1 MKRYFVTLFVALT
14 ASLAMNARGGD
25 PVAPSFLQPGD
36 TIAVLSLSSTPK
48 AGVIEKGVAAIEKW
62 GFKTVVGQHAASSWR
77 TFAGTPE
84 QRRDD
89 LMKALRDPSVKAIM
103 SSRGGY
109 GSANVLAIL
118 PLDTLAKYPKW
129 IIGYSDI
136 TGYHSAMVRAGY
148 MSLHANMCG
157 RLAGTGGDDTE
168 SLWLRDILMG
178 KIPSYS
184 VPTHKFN
191 RAGRATGI
199 LVGGNMSVYG
209 DLAGSPYD
217 FLDNEFVDNRNIV
230 LFIEDVGEGIAKLD
244 RMLQHLRVRG
254 LLDKVQGVIV
264 GRFDDCP
271 PSRGYAST
279 LEMIH
284 DYLKD
289 YDIPVC
295 YDFPTGH
302 DEDWNYPLIE
312 GCPVTLEVGHDAV
325 KLTFDLPRP

>member
-1 MKRYFVTLFVALT
+1 MKRIILAAMAVVAMMTIQAKDLV
-14 ASLAMNARGGD
+14 M
-25 PVAPSFLQPGD
+25 PPFLKVGD

-48 AGVIEKGVAAIEKW
+48 PGVVEGGVAALRQW
-62 GFKTVVGQHAASSWR
+62 GFNVVVGEHAQDEWR

-89 LMKALRDPSVKAIM
+89 LLKALRDPSVKAIL

-109 GSANVLAIL
+109 GSANVLALI
-118 PLDTLAKYPKW
+118 PLDTLSKYPKW

-136 TGYHSAMVRAGY
+136 TGYLSAELCAGN

-157 RLAGTGGDDTE
+157 RLANTGGVDQE
-168 SLWLRDILMG
+168 SRWLHGILLG
-178 KIPSYS
+178 KLPSYS
-184 VPTHKFN
+184 VPGHTFN
-191 RAGRATGI
+191 HTGKATGI
-199 LVGGNMSVYG
+199 LLGGNMSVYG

-217 FLDNEFVDNRNIV
+217 FLVPEILDTHDVII
-230 LFIEDVGEGIAKLD
+230 FIEDVGENIAHLD
-244 RMLQHLRVRG
+244 RMLQHLRLRG
-254 LLDKVQGVIV
+254 ILDKVQAVIV

-279 LEMIH
+279 LEMVH

-295 YDFPTGH
+295 YDFPVGH
-302 DEDWNYPLIE
+302 DENWNYPLIV
-312 GCPVTLEVGHDAV
+312 GCPVELNVGMDKV
-325 KLTFDLPRP
+325 SLKFVP

>member
-1 MKRYFVTLFVALT
+1 MKRFLWAAVAVVTVMTMQAKK
-14 ASLAMNARGGD
+14 
-25 PVAPSFLQPGD
+25 PVMPPFLKHGD

-48 AGVIEKGVAAIEKW
+48 AGVVEKGVAALKQW
-62 GFKTVVGQHAASSWR
+62 GFKTKVGKHAQDEWR

-89 LMKALRDPSVKAIM
+89 LLAALRDPSVKAIL

-109 GSANVLAIL
+109 GAANVLALI

-136 TGYHSAMVRAGY
+136 TGYLSAEYRAGH

-157 RLAGTGGDDTE
+157 HLADTGGTDQE
-168 SLWLRDILMG
+168 SLWLRDILLG
-178 KIPSYS
+178 KLPAYHL
-184 VPTHKFN
+184 PGHEFN
-191 RAGRATGI
+191 HPGKATGI
-199 LVGGNMSVYG
+199 LLGGNMSVYG

-217 FLDNEFVDNRNIV
+217 FFAPEVIDYNDVII
-230 LFIEDVGEGIAKLD
+230 FIEDVGENIAHLD
-244 RMLQHLRVRG
+244 RMLQHLRLRG
-254 LLDKVQGVIV
+254 ILDKVQAVIV

-279 LEMIH
+279 LEMVH

-295 YDFPTGH
+295 YDFPVGH
-302 DEDWNYPLIE
+302 DENWNYPFIV
-312 GCPVTLEVGHDAV
+312 GCPVELNVGMDKV
-325 KLTFDLPRP
+325 SLKFVP